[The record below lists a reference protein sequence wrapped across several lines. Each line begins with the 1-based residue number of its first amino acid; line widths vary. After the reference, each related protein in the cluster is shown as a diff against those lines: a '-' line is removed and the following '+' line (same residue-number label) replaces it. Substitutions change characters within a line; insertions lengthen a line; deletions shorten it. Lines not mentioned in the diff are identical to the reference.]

1 MNHNAKNHAN
11 CQNTPCTA
19 LIGNHSGVNG
29 PHEQA
34 GNREQCSGQAGLRSG
49 TIQHIKDVRRNKEE
63 NGNQR
68 EIHQETIDRQNQ
80 GIPILQHR
88 HRDDAIVTLLTNGE
102 NQPNQTNQ
110 AYNQKDIAGGAA
122 KGNQR
127 GAQCQ
132 EEADRTQENAQRNR
146 TAKIKGTRFNSQFRS
161 INHNTGNNR
170 ADQSA
175 QAVHGNDKA
184 QILCC
189 SLLVINISDDRIAND
204 IETGRKHTVQNA
216 SCHNNCHMRRNC
228 TKEDA
233 NRTG

>member
-161 INHNTGNNR
+161 IFLGDLHAGHAEQCADQSNDPDDMANNSPTQHINHNTGN
-170 ADQSA
+170 
-175 QAVHGNDKA
+175 G
-184 QILCC
+184 
-189 SLLVINISDDRIAND
+189 
-204 IETGRKHTVQNA
+204 
-216 SCHNNCHMRRNC
+216 
-228 TKEDA
+228 
-233 NRTG
+233 